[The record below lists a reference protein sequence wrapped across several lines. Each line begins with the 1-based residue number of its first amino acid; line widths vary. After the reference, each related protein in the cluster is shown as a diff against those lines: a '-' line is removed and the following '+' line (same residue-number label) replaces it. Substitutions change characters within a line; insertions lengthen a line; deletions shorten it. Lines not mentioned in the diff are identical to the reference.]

1 MIDGGKFLANF
12 SGNGGWEIAGGALE
26 RRILRMMRAGRIP
39 ERQDIAHGMPELS
52 VGELSAPRL
61 STEDRERLHGHGG
74 ALVWFTGLSGAGK
87 STIAN
92 LVDRRLHDMGRHSVL
107 LDGDLV
113 RAGLCGDLG
122 FSPEDR
128 RENVRRIGEVGLLF
142 AQTGVVALV
151 AVIAPY
157 ERDRQAARERMAAG
171 RFVEVFVDASLQVC
185 EQRDTKGLYAKARAG
200 KISDFTG
207 VNAPYEVP
215 RKPELH
221 LDSSGGVSADELA
234 ERVVE
239 YLRGHGLA

>member
-1 MIDGGKFLANF
+1 MR
-12 SGNGGWEIAGGALE
+12 EI
-26 RRILRMMRAGRIP
+26 
-39 ERQDIAHGMPELS
+39 S

-61 STEDRERLHGHGG
+61 STSDRERLHGHGG

-92 LVDRRLHDMGRHSVL
+92 LVDRRLHAMGRHSVL

-128 RENVRRIGEVGLLF
+128 AENVRRIGEVGLLF

-157 ERDRQAARERMAAG
+157 ERDRKAVRERMAAG
-171 RFVEVFVDASLQVC
+171 RFVEVFVDASLEVC

-215 RKPELH
+215 AKPELH
-221 LDSSGGVSADELA
+221 LDSGGGVTAEELA
-234 ERVVE
+234 ERVIE
-239 YLRGHGLA
+239 YLRAHGCA

>member
-1 MIDGGKFLANF
+1 MR
-12 SGNGGWEIAGGALE
+12 EI
-26 RRILRMMRAGRIP
+26 
-39 ERQDIAHGMPELS
+39 S

-61 STEDRERLHGHGG
+61 TTEDRERLHGHRG

-92 LVDRRLHDMGRHSVL
+92 LVDRRLHAMGRHGVL

-128 RENVRRIGEVGLLF
+128 AENVRRIGEVGRLF
-142 AQTGVVALV
+142 AQTGVVALA

-157 ERDRQAARERMAAG
+157 ERDRRAVRERMDAG
-171 RFVEVFVDASLQVC
+171 RFVEVFVDAPLGVC
-185 EQRDTKGLYAKARAG
+185 EERDTKGLYAKARAG
-200 KISDFTG
+200 KIRDFTG

-215 RKPELH
+215 QEPELH
-221 LDSSGGVSADELA
+221 LDSSGGVSAEALA
-234 ERVVE
+234 ERVIE
-239 YLRGHGLA
+239 YLRERGFA